1 MSTGARTN
9 VGDNSLSLMR
19 ATLRAPPSKWAI
31 EAFFRRV
38 SAANRGRGQ
47 PRRGYRRPKPTAR
60 SDVGRLRSRRAAC
73 FLWYFLSRR
82 KKVLSPS
89 GRQPHRPRRSR
100 RVNPPAGELYH
111 EAIRSFSCARPPRG
125 GSPTIRA
132 GVGASIPRQ
141 GSRIMRQSGAFH
153 ASRPLRAAAL
163 PFPPGQWVCACGRT
177 KGLSSGQTIGAVRT
191 AVRSAC
197 CLPELR
203 VANRLRRLYPLDT
216 RFPSFPFGNLRAS
229 KPAKNPW
236 KLHPLHSW
244 QNGRTPPKARCFPR
258 GKQSACRA
266 LRLLVA

>member
-9 VGDNSLSLMR
+9 VGDNSPSLMR
-19 ATLRAPPSKWAI
+19 VTLRAPPSKWAI

-73 FLWYFLSRR
+73 FLWYFLSLR
-82 KKVLSPS
+82 KKVL
-89 GRQPHRPRRSR
+89 
-100 RVNPPAGELYH
+100 
-111 EAIRSFSCARPPRG
+111 PPRG

-177 KGLSSGQTIGAVRT
+177 KGLSAR
-191 AVRSAC
+191 
-197 CLPELR
+197 
-203 VANRLRRLYPLDT
+203 PLET
-216 RFPSFPFGNLRAS
+216 FGRQRWQETHGTSNPTPSP
-229 KPAKNPW
+229 
-236 KLHPLHSW
+236 
-244 QNGRTPPKARCFPR
+244 
-258 GKQSACRA
+258 
-266 LRLLVA
+266 